1 MTVVS
6 GKNQIYTD
14 VTLTDLG
21 NVTGNISLTIDGNSV
36 IGTDGGDE
44 TTGCV
49 FGGGNESR
57 SLSNTTVTLKGNT
70 EVKHNVFGGGNNAVV
85 GGTATMN
92 ITE

>member
-1 MTVVS
+1 MT
-6 GKNQIYTD
+6 
-14 VTLTDLG
+14 
-21 NVTGNISLTIDGNSV
+21 LTIDGNSV

-70 EVKHNVFGGGNNAVV
+70 EVKHNVFGGGNKAIVAGSTTV
-85 GGTATMN
+85 K
-92 ITE
+92 IEQ